1 MGEGAVI
8 GRKPLLT
15 AEQRAEIQRL
25 AALRR
30 ELAAKRLAER
40 YGVSLYVIRQA
51 ENGVELRHHISV
63 QMSQKNET
71 QSEQ

>member
-25 AALRR
+25 ATLRR

-63 QMSQKNET
+63 QMLQKNET